1 MTAQR
6 KFPIPYDFFKA
17 IVALFLLLLIIWAW
31 RSSGP
36 APDMNVAVDPSGM
49 VTFSGEARPGATAKL
64 TLRDPDGQSSQ
75 ITAQADDA
83 GRWLISKRLSP
94 GNYEAVVSVGGKKS
108 PLQGFEVPES
118 AALAAITVTQ
128 SGDDPYL
135 ISGRATPGSQLLVL
149 IDGVET
155 ARIPVGPDGVWRY
168 EITAQPGS
176 HTIQL
181 AYAEAPEITSS
192 TFTLDLPPRQTASA
206 SIREAQVNERTVHL
220 SGSAAPGG
228 VVYVWVDGN
237 LLETTTADSGGSWNV
252 SLDLPPGEHE
262 VKVSSSKN
270 GRSFSEPLVVTVPTG
285 RAAPESGGGFA
296 YVVKEDD
303 WLTKLAREYLGSE
316 DRYREIR
323 EATNA
328 RARTDPSFATIE
340 DDNLI
345 YPGEKIWI
353 PAR

>member
-1 MTAQR
+1 MSRRDETE
-6 KFPIPYDFFKA
+6 PPD
-17 IVALFLLLLIIWAW
+17 LL
-31 RSSGP
+31 G
-36 APDMNVAVDPSGM
+36 G
-49 VTFSGEARPGATAKL
+49 
-64 TLRDPDGQSSQ
+64 LRDP
-75 ITAQADDA
+75 
-83 GRWLISKRLSP
+83 RLIPKL
-94 GNYEAVVSVGGKKS
+94 G
-108 PLQGFEVPES
+108 EVPETKEEIRRRKVVRISS
-118 AALAAITVTQ
+118 AVAAVVAIAVAAYVGLAL
-128 SGDDPYL
+128 
-135 ISGRATPGSQLLVL
+135 
-149 IDGVET
+149 
-155 ARIPVGPDGVWRY
+155 
-168 EITAQPGS
+168 S
-176 HTIQL
+176 H
-181 AYAEAPEITSS
+181 
-192 TFTLDLPPRQTASA
+192 SA

-270 GRSFSEPLVVTVPTG
+270 RRSFSEPLVVTVPTG